1 MGYFSQPEQFLGMK
15 KMRNSGRFWLFL
27 YFCLMVLLLSACSST
42 PKPKQSD
49 IVRKEF
55 NFRLL
60 FVKNIPNMPKARARA
75 IFKDGTCYVMLK
87 EEDYLGCLLHEV
99 RHCLEGAWHGNDV
112 NDEYCEEN

>member
-1 MGYFSQPEQFLGMK
+1 MK

-49 IVRKEF
+49 IIRKEF

-60 FVKNIPNMPKARARA
+60 FVNSIPFRPKARALG
-75 IFKDGTCYVMLK
+75 IFKDGTCYVILK
-87 EEDYLGCLLHEV
+87 KGDYLGCLLHEM
-99 RHCLEGAWHGNDV
+99 RHCLEDAWHGHEN
-112 NDEYCEEN
+112 NDEYCEGN